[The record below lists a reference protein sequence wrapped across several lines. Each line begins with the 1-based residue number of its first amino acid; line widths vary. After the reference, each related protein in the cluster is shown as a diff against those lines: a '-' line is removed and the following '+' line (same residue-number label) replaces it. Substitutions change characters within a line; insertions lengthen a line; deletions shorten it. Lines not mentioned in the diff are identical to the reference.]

1 MNNFPAMTEEQR
13 QQLIESCQL
22 EIKQN
27 PHSPHAQMAKIALAT
42 LTAEPVA
49 YTDDEEL
56 EDLSKHTFA
65 NMFTPRKEYKTDPLW
80 LPLYTAPPAP
90 VLRVA
95 DGWIK
100 CSERY
105 PEVGQEVLIRIP
117 VCEKFNIENG
127 KYEGDGRFL
136 GAWFDTRGKGRPY
149 KVTHWMPLPPP
160 PEASNEKLRAD

>member
-13 QQLIESCQL
+13 QELIADLRVLLIDKDDEDKTPETL
-22 EIKQN
+22 I
-27 PHSPHAQMAKIALAT
+27 ARIALSA

-49 YTDDEEL
+49 WVVMAPQGDYIERNPDVVAHL
-56 EDLSKHTFA
+56 EGTGLA
-65 NMFTPRKEYKTDPLW
+65 RCG
-80 LPLYTAPPAP
+80 PLYTATPAP
-90 VLRVA
+90 VLRVP

-160 PEASNEKLRAD
+160 PEASNEHQA